1 MILSRPLRISPAAL
15 KKALAVG
22 GGFFALLVL
31 ARYAMG
37 SPLHGAEI
45 ALLALAPIGVY
56 FGLRRPL
63 LFPYGLYLLVVPF
76 DPLFTFSGGPGT
88 TLSRYLGIAV
98 VASLVSRMV
107 LLRRAYAPPW
117 SWYAWCAV
125 LVVMISSTI
134 WSIDATQTIGLSTM
148 MVQLFAMY
156 TLLAIYPAS
165 RADLSLVARLT
176 AGCGTI
182 AAAYGLFAYA
192 SGTQRLQDTRLS
204 IGNAKMHLDPNHY
217 AAYFFIPAAILVAWL
232 LYEAKI
238 WRRVGISLCL
248 AAVVLNVLLTGSRG
262 GLISVGIVLLY
273 SGIRARKY
281 LTTGAV
287 AVSAFL
293 LSLAAPSVW
302 QRFTDASQSDG
313 SGRAE
318 LWAVGLA
325 ALKHYWLLGSG
336 FGTFEFAYD
345 QYFLNAYQRNFQGWT
360 RPAHDLLIQSSVEL
374 GVAGAA
380 LVVFAW
386 FASFRQNAS
395 IRFGEPLFAMRVAS
409 EAAIL
414 ALFVEALTLDMLWYK
429 YLWVALSF
437 SLIVA
442 NAYRPR
448 AFGQARLARRS
459 PAAAGRTR
467 ANASATARAAY
478 NRAGFAESRA
488 TRTEAISCS
497 TLERLERTLDAPD
510 M

>member
-15 KKALAVG
+15 KKAFAIG

-45 ALLALAPIGVY
+45 ALVALAPVGAY
-56 FGLRRPL
+56 FGLTRPL

-76 DPLFTFSGGPGT
+76 DPLFTFTGGPGT
-88 TLSRYLGIAV
+88 TLTRYLGIAV
-98 VASLVSRMV
+98 VAALVLRMI

-125 LVVMISSTI
+125 LVVMIASTI
-134 WSIDATQTIGLSTM
+134 WSIDATQTLGLSTM
-148 MVQLFAMY
+148 MLQLFALY
-156 TLLAIYPAS
+156 TLLGIYPSS
-165 RADLSLVARLT
+165 RADLLLVARLT
-176 AGCGTI
+176 AACGTI

-192 SGTQRLQDTRLS
+192 SGTQRLEDTRLS
-204 IGNAKMHLDPNHY
+204 IGSGSMHLDPNHY
-217 AAYFFIPAAILVAWL
+217 AAYFFIPAAVLVAWL
-232 LYEAKI
+232 LYESRI
-238 WRRVGISLCL
+238 SRRVGISLCL

-262 GLISVGIVLLY
+262 GLISVAIVLLY

-281 LTTGAV
+281 LTAGLV
-287 AVSAFL
+287 SISAFA
-293 LSLAAPSVW
+293 LSLAVPNVW
-302 QRFTDASQSDG
+302 QRFTDASQSEG
-313 SGRAE
+313 SGRGE

-336 FGTFEFAYD
+336 FGTFEMAYD
-345 QYFLNAYQRNFQGWT
+345 QYFLNAYQRSFQGWT
-360 RPAHDLLIQSSVEL
+360 RPAHDLLVQSSVEL
-374 GVAGAA
+374 GIAGAA

-386 FASFRQNAS
+386 FASFRQNAN
-395 IRFGEPLFAMRVAS
+395 IRFGDALFPMRIAS

-448 AFGQARLARRS
+448 AFGQARLRPRVAPVS
-459 PAAAGRTR
+459 Y
-467 ANASATARAAY
+467 ARAGYA
-478 NRAGFAESRA
+478 RAGYARAGVAESRV
-488 TRTEAISCS
+488 TRTESINCS
-497 TLERLERTLDAPD
+497 TLERLESTLEAPD
-510 M
+510 I